1 VKFTRLRISGFK
13 SFVEPTELYI
23 EPGLTAIVGPNGC
36 GKSNLFDALRWVMG
50 ENRPTSVRGSE
61 MDDVIFAGSAGRPP
75 RNVAEVTL
83 AIDNADRTA
92 NPPYQDFETIE
103 VSRRIEREAGSVYR
117 INGRDARQRDVQIF
131 FADASSGAAS
141 TAFVRQG
148 MIGQL
153 VSQKPLAR
161 RAILEEAA
169 GISGLHQR
177 RHEAELRLKA
187 AEGNLSRLDD
197 VIKEVETQLASLK
210 RQARQASRYRNLSGH
225 IRRAE
230 SLAHYLRWT
239 SAQLKA
245 TAAQEAMTSAVTIVE
260 EATQIAATASTVQA
274 NAAEAMPPLRE
285 IEAERAAIL
294 TRLIRQ
300 REELDAEETRARE
313 LAQSLRQRIAQ
324 NGADLEREHGLR
336 NDAETALAALIAE
349 LNELEAAQERAGVEL
364 AEADQKNGEMNSA
377 LYEAERLLEKL
388 QADLAERNAKV
399 ASLERQRRVAADLAE
414 NNAVQL
420 QAAENRLTEAQ
431 ASAAAD
437 PDVGAAEEAVAEAR
451 RLAETATELAEA
463 ARAEFAVLD
472 EAERTARSQ
481 LENTE
486 KEARA
491 TFDAAERDARTT
503 AEAAERDARAALEA
517 VDRDGRGAIENAERE
532 GRAALETAE
541 REGRA
546 AIENADR
553 DGRAA
558 VENAE
563 REGRAAIDLIER
575 EGRAAIDAI
584 ERDGRAAINAI
595 DTEGRAKLDT
605 IDREG
610 RATLATI
617 EREGR
622 ARIEEADTTGRARID
637 EADRE
642 GRAAIEE
649 ADTNG
654 RAALETIEREKRTEL
669 ENAERE
675 LTHLTTEASALQR
688 ILAASGENQWPPLLD
703 AVNVQSGYEGAL
715 AAALGDE
722 LQDPLDE
729 ASPRHW
735 RDLADYS
742 DPVSLP
748 VGARPLSYFVTG
760 PHAMSRRLAMT
771 GVVFPDQGAAL
782 QAELKPGQRLVSPRG
797 DLWRWDGYRASADAP
812 SASAVRLEQKNRLAE
827 LEGLIATAKD
837 IRDAAAEAY
846 TTAKTEAEEAYRAAK
861 SAAVE
866 SHQTT
871 KAAVEEAHRTT
882 KAEAEQAYATAKA
895 DAEQAYTSAKTDA
908 EQFYSAAKAEAEQ
921 SYLAAKTEAEQSLQ
935 VAKAEAEARYL
946 ATKAAAEDAYKAAR
960 STAVANYETAK
971 AQAED
976 FYLNASSAAEEAF
989 AVTKVAAEA
998 TYQDAKARADEIY
1011 QAAKQA
1017 ASETYETV
1025 RIAAEQVYETAKG
1038 QAEVARQ
1045 ALRSAEQD
1053 ERNAAAG
1060 IMAAQDAANKAAKQA
1075 AERAQQLAALEA
1087 EIKRIAEA
1095 REAALEN
1102 ERQAAAAL
1110 EELGDGQALI
1120 QSVDN
1125 AREVAGEARNNAAN
1139 ARATL
1144 ENLKREGEA
1153 RERRLAVI
1161 AEERTRWDQRNGAA
1175 AEHIGDLESRQ
1186 AQLSEEL
1193 VAAEAVPASITEKR
1207 GALLDAIG
1215 VAEVARKEAGDK
1227 RAEAETLLAEADR
1240 TARTAEHALSAAR
1253 EERARA
1259 EAVLEGDS
1267 GRLTELVQRI
1277 RDELDCA
1284 PEELAE
1290 RAEIKEDEELPPI
1303 ELAERKV
1310 EKLKQEREAL
1320 GGVNLRAEEEATEL
1334 ETRLTG
1340 LTGDRDDLIGAIE
1353 RLRRGIQSLNR
1364 EGRERLLEA
1373 YEKVNTN
1380 FQMLFSKLFEG
1391 GEAKLTF
1398 TESED
1403 PLEAGLEIFAR
1414 PPGKRL
1420 QSLALLSGGEQALT
1434 AMSLIFAV
1442 FLVNPAPVC
1451 VLDEVDAPLDDA
1463 NVERFCNML
1472 EEMTKMTDTRFLVIT
1487 HHALTM
1493 SRMHRLFGVTMA
1505 ERGVSQLVSVSLA
1518 EAERA
1523 AAE

>member
-1 VKFTRLRISGFK
+1 MKFTRLRISGFK

-61 MDDVIFAGSAGRPP
+61 MDDVIFAGSVGRPP

-83 AIDNADRTA
+83 AVDNSDRTA

-187 AEGNLSRLDD
+187 AETNMARLDD
-197 VIKEVETQLASLK
+197 VIKEIETQLASLK

-239 SAQLKA
+239 AAQLKA
-245 TAAQEAMTSAVTIVE
+245 NAAQETLAAAIAMVE
-260 EATQIAATASTVQA
+260 QATEIAATASTAQA
-274 NAAEAMPPLRE
+274 NTAEALPPLRDV
-285 IEAERAAIL
+285 EAERAAAL
-294 TRLIRQ
+294 TRLLQARTQ
-300 REELDAEETRARE
+300 LEADEARAQE

-324 NGADLEREHGLR
+324 TGADLEREHALQS
-336 NDAETALAALIAE
+336 DAETALAALTSE
-349 LNELEAAQERAGVEL
+349 STELEAAQERSVDEL
-364 AEADQKNGEMNSA
+364 TDADQKNGELNAA

-388 QADLAERNAKV
+388 QADLAERNARS
-399 ASLERQRRVAADLAE
+399 ASLERQRRISLEAAETASVE
-414 NNAVQL
+414 L
-420 QAAENRLTEAQ
+420 QTAENRHREALT
-431 ASAAAD
+431 SAAAD
-437 PDVGAAEEAVAEAR
+437 PDVGAAEEKVAAYR
-451 RLAETATELAEA
+451 RLAETATALAEA

-472 EAERTARSQ
+472 EAERTARSL

-491 TFDAAERDARTT
+491 AFDASEREARTAAETAER
-503 AEAAERDARAALEA
+503 EARAALEA
-517 VDRDGRGAIENAERE
+517 IDRDGRAAIETAERD

-541 REGRA
+541 REGRL
-546 AIENADR
+546 AIAT
-553 DGRAA
+553 
-558 VENAE
+558 AE
-563 REGRAAIDLIER
+563 REGRAAVEAVDR
-575 EGRAAIDAI
+575 DGRAQIEEAERVGRAQIADA
-584 ERDGRAAINAI
+584 ERDGRAA
-595 DTEGRAKLDT
+595 LD
-605 IDREG
+605 
-610 RATLATI
+610 AV
-617 EREGR
+617 ERER
-622 ARIEEADTTGRARID
+622 RT
-637 EADRE
+637 
-642 GRAAIEE
+642 
-649 ADTNG
+649 
-654 RAALETIEREKRTEL
+654 ALD
-669 ENAERE
+669 NAERE
-675 LTHLTTEASALQR
+675 LQQLSTEAGVLKRVLST
-688 ILAASGENQWPPLLD
+688 SGESQWPPLMD
-703 AVNVQSGYEGAL
+703 AVNVQPGYEGAL

-722 LQDPLDE
+722 LQDPLDD

-735 RDLADYS
+735 HDLADY
-742 DPVSLP
+742 DKAAPLP
-748 VGARPLSYFVTG
+748 VGARPLSYHVTG
-760 PHAMSRRLAMT
+760 PHAMSRRLTMT
-771 GVVFPDQGAAL
+771 GVVFPDQGEAL

-797 DLWRWDGYRASADAP
+797 DLWRWDGFRASADAP
-812 SASAVRLEQKNRLAE
+812 SSAAVRLEQRNRLTE
-827 LEGLIATAKD
+827 LEGLIATAKE

-846 TTAKTEAEEAYRAAK
+846 QTAKANAEAAYHAAK
-861 SAAVE
+861 SAA
-866 SHQTT
+866 
-871 KAAVEEAHRTT
+871 EEALQST
-882 KAEAEQAYATAKA
+882 KIAAEEAY
-895 DAEQAYTSAKTDA
+895 Q
-908 EQFYSAAKAEAEQ
+908 AAKAEAERAYQ
-921 SYLAAKTEAEQSLQ
+921 ASKVAAEEGYQAAKSA
-935 VAKAEAEARYL
+935 
-946 ATKAAAEDAYKAAR
+946 
-960 STAVANYETAK
+960 
-971 AQAED
+971 AED
-976 FYLNASSAAEEAF
+976 FYLTSTTAAEETF
-989 AVTKVAAEA
+989 RAAKITA
-998 TYQDAKARADEIY
+998 DQTYQTAKAAADKAY

-1017 ASETYETV
+1017 ASEAYE
-1025 RIAAEQVYETAKG
+1025 AARAGAERAYEAAKAE
-1038 QAEVARQ
+1038 AEVARQ
-1045 ALRSAEQD
+1045 ALRTLEQD
-1053 ERNAAAG
+1053 ERSCAAAV
-1060 IMAAQDAANKAAKQA
+1060 MTAQDAANKAARQA

-1087 EIKRIAEA
+1087 EIKRIAES
-1095 REAALEN
+1095 RDAALEA
-1102 ERQAAAAL
+1102 ERLAGQSL
-1110 EELGDGQALI
+1110 EDLGDGQALI
-1120 QSVDN
+1120 QSVAN
-1125 AREVAGEARNNAAN
+1125 ARETTAEARTNATN
-1139 ARATL
+1139 ARAFL
-1144 ENLKREGEA
+1144 EGLKRDGEA

-1161 AEERTRWDQRNGAA
+1161 TEERARWDTRNAAA
-1175 AEHIGDLESRQ
+1175 AEHIAELDNRQ
-1186 AQLSEEL
+1186 TQLAEEL
-1193 VAAEAVPASITEKR
+1193 VVAEAAPAAIAEKR

-1215 VAEVARKEAGDK
+1215 VAEIARKEAGDA
-1227 RAEAETLLAEADR
+1227 RAEAESLLAEADR
-1240 TARTAEHALSAAR
+1240 AAKDADRALSAAR

-1267 GRLTELVQRI
+1267 GRLNELIQRV

-1290 RAEIKEDEELPPI
+1290 RAELKDDEELPPI
-1303 ELAERKV
+1303 DLAERKV

-1320 GGVNLRAEEEATEL
+1320 GGVNLRAEEEAAEL
-1334 ETRLTG
+1334 ETRLAT
-1340 LTGDRDDLIGAIE
+1340 LTGDRDDLVGAIE

-1420 QSLALLSGGEQALT
+1420 QSLGLLSGGEQALT

-1472 EEMTKMTDTRFLVIT
+1472 EEMTKLADTRFLVIT

-1518 EAERA
+1518 EAERV